1 MRNLNLS
8 YIKNK
13 TNDEIGKIYIFSK
26 EEVSV
31 SCIVWR
37 LLGVWW
43 RLAGRRIVTLLR
55 RIQRLSWRL
64 LHRYLLV
71 DNNCRVGRDRGA
83 MDISLTA
90 VVFHFLHQGEDYEEH
105 GKVEEEVGDRDPI
118 LERNMSPSSLFRQID
133 IYLEVCPVPGGD
145 YPEVLGTGDHCDKH
159 PEDEKAMVPQFGSEY
174 QHKGTGHSKQS
185 IEHCVLD
192 DGANTN
198 ILPLTLLVVIAARH
212 LHHIENGGYQSDA
225 QLDKSNDHHRLLERQ
240 TTDRGEARLSSTH
253 RDSSQLWIC

>member
-31 SCIVWR
+31 SSIVWR

-118 LERNMSPSSLFRQID
+118 LERNM
-133 IYLEVCPVPGGD
+133 
-145 YPEVLGTGDHCDKH
+145 
-159 PEDEKAMVPQFGSEY
+159 
-174 QHKGTGHSKQS
+174 
-185 IEHCVLD
+185 
-192 DGANTN
+192 
-198 ILPLTLLVVIAARH
+198 
-212 LHHIENGGYQSDA
+212 
-225 QLDKSNDHHRLLERQ
+225 
-240 TTDRGEARLSSTH
+240 
-253 RDSSQLWIC
+253 